1 MGQSVEA
8 ARRIARQLPSPYLS
22 EDGTPVVPPLTLYV
36 LSTFGDDKRVFGE
49 FVAGV
54 HSFQS
59 YMGDIAGQHL
69 KEAEI
74 ARKFLTYPLPK
85 IQEWA
90 QLEIM
95 DAESQANY
103 WKEWEAE
110 QDSQ

>member
-1 MGQSVEA
+1 M
-8 ARRIARQLPSPYLS
+8 
-22 EDGTPVVPPLTLYV
+22 
-36 LSTFGDDKRVFGE
+36 
-49 FVAGV
+49 

-59 YMGDIAGQHL
+59 YTGDIAGQHL

-74 ARKFLTYPLPK
+74 ARKSLTYPLPK